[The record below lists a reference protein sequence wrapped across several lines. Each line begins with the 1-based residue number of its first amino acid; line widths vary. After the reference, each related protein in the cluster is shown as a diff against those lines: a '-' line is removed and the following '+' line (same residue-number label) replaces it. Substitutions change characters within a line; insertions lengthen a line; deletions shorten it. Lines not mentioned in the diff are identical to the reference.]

1 MLLRARTRV
10 CYGGAMTTVATV
22 RPAKVEL
29 HRRKLPKTFGP
40 KTLKIIMPW
49 VENFWNVEK
58 RFPFPEEFMQQ
69 FYLTS
74 EALETLLV
82 NPLFRRSCEARG
94 IDRNFW
100 DRGFSTRQQATI
112 ALLANIGDGR
122 SRNEKLAQLGVTESE
137 LEGWERIPA
146 FRETIAARVKENLG
160 NFDTEAYASLGR
172 NILRGN
178 QRSIE
183 YYLRLTGK
191 DENQELVDL
200 RRVLK
205 VIQNS
210 VERHVKDPAVLQ
222 AISDDLLPFIDS

>member
-1 MLLRARTRV
+1 
-10 CYGGAMTTVATV
+10 
-22 RPAKVEL
+22 
-29 HRRKLPKTFGP
+29 
-40 KTLKIIMPW
+40 MPW

-58 RFPFPEEFMQQ
+58 RFPFPEEFMKQY
-69 FYLTS
+69 YLTP
-74 EALETLLV
+74 EALEALLV

-100 DRGFSTRQQATI
+100 DRGFSARQQATI
-112 ALLANIGDGR
+112 TVLANIGDGK
-122 SRNEKLAQLGVTESE
+122 SRAEKLAMLGVSEKE

-146 FRETIAARVKENLG
+146 FRDTVAARVKENLG
-160 NFDTEAYASLGR
+160 NFDTEAYSALGR
-172 NILRGN
+172 NILSNN
-178 QRSIE
+178 QRAIE

-210 VERHVKDPAVLQ
+210 VERHVKDPAVLS
-222 AISDDLLPFIDS
+222 AIAEDLRPFIEA

>member
-1 MLLRARTRV
+1 
-10 CYGGAMTTVATV
+10 MTALAV
-22 RPAKVEL
+22 RQADVTL

-40 KTLKIIMPW
+40 RTLKIIMPW
-49 VENFWNVEK
+49 VENFWNVNK
-58 RFPFPEEFMQQ
+58 RFPFPEEFMKQ
-69 FYLTS
+69 FARFDGQ
-74 EALETLLV
+74 ALEAEQLEQLLV

-112 ALLANIGDGR
+112 ITLANIGDGK
-122 SRNEKLAQLGVTESE
+122 SRAEKLAMIGVSE
-137 LEGWERIPA
+137 IELQGWERIPA
-146 FRETIAARVKENLG
+146 FRETVAARIKENLG
-160 NFDTEAYASLGR
+160 NFDTEAYSALAR
-172 NILRGN
+172 NILNDN
-178 QRSIE
+178 QRAIE

-222 AISDDLLPFIDS
+222 AISDDLRPFIEA